1 MGDVGAGSS
10 PSVDLRLPERLD
22 VSTVASVRD
31 ALSCALAASPTGDV
45 VADVSMVEVVDAAG
59 LGLLVTTHRTCARLG
74 GRLVL
79 VDPQPRL
86 LRLLAVTRLH
96 RVLYLDRESAARG
109 AATA

>member
-1 MGDVGAGSS
+1 MRDAGAGSP

-45 VADVSMVEVVDAAG
+45 VADVSSVEVVDAAG
-59 LGLLVTTHRTCARLG
+59 LGLLLATHRTCARLG

-96 RVLYLDRESAARG
+96 RVLYLDRESATRG

>member
-1 MGDVGAGSS
+1 MRDAGAGSP

-45 VADVSMVEVVDAAG
+45 VADVSSVEVVDAAG
-59 LGLLVTTHRTCARLG
+59 LGLLLTTHRTCARLG

-96 RVLYLDRESAARG
+96 RVLYLDRESATRG

>member
-1 MGDVGAGSS
+1 MQVGDAGSS
-10 PSVDLRLPERLD
+10 PSVDVRLPERLD
-22 VSTVASVRD
+22 VSTVGAVRD
-31 ALSCALAASPTGDV
+31 ALTCALAANPTGDV
-45 VADVSMVEVVDAAG
+45 VADVSAVEVVDAAG
-59 LGLLVTTHRTCARLG
+59 LGLLVSTHRACARLG

-96 RVLYLDRESAARG
+96 RVLHLDRESAARG

>member
-1 MGDVGAGSS
+1 MRDAGAGSP

-31 ALSCALAASPTGDV
+31 ALTCALTASPTGDV
-45 VADVSMVEVVDAAG
+45 VADVSCVEVVDAAG
-59 LGLLVTTHRTCARLG
+59 LGLLLATHRTCARLG

-96 RVLYLDRESAARG
+96 RVLYLDRESATRG